1 MSDEPA
7 RLLAFPIDRRTAL
20 VRKAAEELFQ
30 LNGEAANTYWRT
42 KARELLA
49 DLAEQGR
56 DRKAAREEVLRF
68 FAAVQD
74 EFRKE
79 LSHRRSLAIA

>member
-1 MSDEPA
+1 MRE
-7 RLLAFPIDRRTAL
+7 TA
-20 VRKAAEELFQ
+20 AELFQ
-30 LNGEAANTYWRT
+30 LNGDAANTYWRT

-49 DLAEQGR
+49 DLTEQGR
-56 DRKAAREEVLRF
+56 DMNTAREEGLRF

-79 LSHRRSLAIA
+79 LTHRRSLAIA

>member
-7 RLLAFPIDRRTAL
+7 RLLAFPIDRRAAL
-20 VRKAAEELFQ
+20 VRKAAEELFH

-49 DLAEQGR
+49 DLTEQGR
-56 DRKAAREEVLRF
+56 DMATAREEVLRF

>member
-20 VRKAAEELFQ
+20 VRETAGELFQ
-30 LNGEAANTYWRT
+30 LNGDSANTYWRT

-49 DLAEQGR
+49 DLTEQGR
-56 DRKAAREEVLRF
+56 DMETAREEVLRF